1 MRLKISNFSRTALII
16 LILYSSISILF
27 GFLFIEDKVFLPNFN
42 GFIIYNDTFEPN
54 YIAAIIIFIETI
66 IGFFIGNLLCDSQI
80 NLKNEK
86 KVIQKNLLKKGDFQK
101 IIILDIKNKPLFLFV
116 FLIIGIIITSLIYK
130 ISFVGIGFD
139 NRFLKY
145 SWASPFIAS
154 VGIYLGVLL
163 SKVNILGYLLIH
175 LLASFISLLI
185 AYSEI
190 SRDFLLVAFP
200 FLVFS
205 SLYKFKNHK
214 SIQVLAKLINLF
226 TLIFGIYLV
235 SFLRGGLRINV
246 NILSFITDG
255 FFYLTGFSFFNIAQ
269 QINGDISESI
279 MSIKNLLINLQI
291 TKINPNS
298 SNFLELK
305 GALFDPVRPI
315 PAAVHLYLTNPLLI
329 IPFFILIGYLISK
342 IFFFNKS
349 YSIVVITYSAISN
362 LLISFYQYTPRQFFR
377 SIHILIFVLFFLY
390 ITNKYRFRLQ

>member
-1 MRLKISNFSRTALII
+1 MRLRISSFSGISLFI

-27 GFLFIEDKVFLPNFN
+27 GFLFIEGKVFLPNFIS
-42 GFIIYNDTFEPN
+42 FITYNDQIEPN
-54 YIAAIIIFIETI
+54 YNAGIIIFIETI
-66 IGFFIGNLLCDSQI
+66 IGFFIGNLLCDSTT
-80 NLKNEK
+80 NLEK
-86 KVIQKNLLKKGDFQK
+86 GKRLIRKNLLKKGDYQK
-101 IIILDIKNKPLFLFV
+101 IIILDIKNKPLFLFI
-116 FLIIGIIITSLIYK
+116 FLTIGIIISSLIYK

-145 SWASPFIAS
+145 SWASPVIAAI
-154 VGIYLGVLL
+154 GIYLGVLL
-163 SKVNILGYLLIH
+163 RKVNILGYLLIH

-214 SIQVLAKLINLF
+214 LIQVLAKIINLF
-226 TLIFGIYLV
+226 SLVFGIYLV
-235 SFLRGGLRINV
+235 SFLRGGLRINS
-246 NILSFITDG
+246 NIFSFITDG

-269 QINGDISESI
+269 QINGDISQSI

-291 TKINPNS
+291 TKINPDSANS
-298 SNFLELK
+298 LELK
-305 GALFDPVRPI
+305 GALFDRVRPI
-315 PAAVHLYLTNPLLI
+315 PAAVHLYLTNPLVIILI
-329 IPFFILIGYLISK
+329 FILIGYLISK

-349 YSIVVITYSAISN
+349 YSIIVITYSAISN

-377 SIHILIFVLFFLY
+377 SIHILIFVLLFLY
-390 ITNKYRFRLQ
+390 ITKKYRFRLR